1 MNKQVLAIE
10 FRFPAE
16 PEGNW
21 VTFSAK
27 ARESALTGIWEV
39 YSFSSGSRTQ
49 LPVKKVFLKKQTNT
63 WVEIDSNRETLL
75 SALIGRA
82 IDKNKRMEK

>member
-1 MNKQVLAIE
+1 MDKQAFSIE

-16 PEGNW
+16 PGGNW

-27 ARESALTGIWEV
+27 ARESSLTDVWEIF
-39 YSFSSGSRTQ
+39 SFKSDGDAR
-49 LPVKKVFLKKQTNT
+49 LPVKKVFLKKQSNT
-63 WVEIDSNRETLL
+63 WVEIDSNKETLL

-82 IDKNKRMEK
+82 IDKNKRMGK